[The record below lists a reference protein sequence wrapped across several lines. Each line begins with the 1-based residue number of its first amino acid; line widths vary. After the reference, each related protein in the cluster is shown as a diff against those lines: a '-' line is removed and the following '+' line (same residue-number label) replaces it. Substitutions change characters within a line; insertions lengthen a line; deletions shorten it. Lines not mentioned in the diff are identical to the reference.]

1 MVDISAVIMAGGKS
15 LRMGEDKA
23 CLKIGSLSVVE
34 FQLQRLRP
42 LFKEIILSTNTPG
55 RFKALDIPAVP
66 DLIPDKG
73 PLGGIY
79 TALTKIENPDLFAIA
94 CDMPFVNPELIEYM
108 RERSEGYDVIVP
120 ETERGL
126 EPLHAIYSRACIP
139 AIKKQLD
146 TNDNG
151 RVISFFPDVKVRVVT
166 KEEITGIK
174 GGEDAFLNFNTP
186 EDYQRALEL
195 LGIK

>member
-23 CLKIGSLSVVE
+23 CLKIGSLSAVE

-66 DLIPDKG
+66 DLIHDKG

-79 TALTKIENPDLFAIA
+79 TALTKIENPYLFAIA
-94 CDMPFVNPELIEYM
+94 CDMPFVNRELIEYM

-146 TNDNG
+146 ANDNG

-166 KEEITGIK
+166 KEEITGIE
-174 GGEDAFLNFNTP
+174 GGDDAFLNFNTP